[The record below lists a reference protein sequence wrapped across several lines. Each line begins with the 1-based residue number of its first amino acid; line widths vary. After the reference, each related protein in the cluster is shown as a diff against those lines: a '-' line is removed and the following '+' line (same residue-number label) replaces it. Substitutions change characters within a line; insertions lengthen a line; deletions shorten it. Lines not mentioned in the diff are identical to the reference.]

1 MSTES
6 QDVWNETV
14 AITRPIR
21 EQILRYLYQQGRTSA
36 AEIRD
41 ELYLRRT
48 AADRNFR
55 SLIDRNLLEKTVERT
70 TVRYEL
76 TERGTRFVADEVLGG
91 T

>member
-1 MSTES
+1 MSNGN
-6 QDVWNETV
+6 QNVWNETV

-21 EQILRYLYQQGRTSA
+21 EQILRYLYQKGQTPAREVRNA
-36 AEIRD
+36 
-41 ELYLRRT
+41 LYLQRT
-48 AADRNFR
+48 AADRDFR

-76 TERGTRFVADEVLGG
+76 TERGTRFVADEIVGG

>member
-21 EQILRYLYQQGRTSA
+21 EQILRYLYQRGRTSS
-36 AEIRD
+36 AELRD
-41 ELYLRRT
+41 DLYLRRT

-55 SLIDRNLLEKTVERT
+55 SLIDRNLLEKTVDRT

-76 TERGTRFVADEVLGG
+76 TERGTRFVADEILGG
-91 T
+91 